1 MTLISFQ
8 NPNEDTEWNDILR
21 RKGILPQKE
30 AEVTEAD
37 IVSMLETT
45 IEEKQSKSEMI
56 LISGSYSSYD
66 LQLWVRREGKKF

>member
-21 RKGILPQKE
+21 KKGILPQKE
-30 AEVTEAD
+30 KEVTEAD

-45 IEEKQSKSEMI
+45 IEEKQSKSEKI
-56 LISGSYSSYD
+56 LISGSHSSYD
-66 LQLWVRREGKKF
+66 LQLCVRRSGTE